1 VKNYFLKA
9 TLIGIGLTLITGCAS
24 KTQSVKNS
32 KIGDSKLTV
41 KFESTKDKQ
50 GFTEITNKNVRGFS
64 LNTLEPVSFDTKF
77 IELGR
82 DYVTFSD
89 KFKEPEN
96 KYTKIDCQTANTRD
110 IVSSVIL
117 FPTLLR
123 GGICRKAQYFDYE
136 KFDSDA
142 KDWIEDNK
150 INRDSLLTK
159 YDQLIDSK
167 SKNEEFINELANV
180 KYSEMVSKYYQDA
193 KNLKSTIFS
202 QSNLSP
208 TYVNSM
214 RSKISYQSFIDNIF
228 PCKTDCIKR
237 IDSAM
242 ESMQS
247 LFSKDK
253 MKYETS
259 DIELVEIGKKIENH
273 LGQYKADLEQ
283 AKKLE
288 EIRLAKIAEDKANK
302 LEQQRQQKIKEDA
315 NKKAFEEQ
323 MKKIGE

>member
-1 VKNYFLKA
+1 MKNYFLKA
-9 TLIGIGLTLITGCAS
+9 TLFGVGLTLITGCAS

-32 KIGDSKLTV
+32 KIGGSNLIV
-41 KFESTKDKQ
+41 KFENTKDKQ
-50 GFTEITNKNVRGFS
+50 GFVEITNKNVRGFS
-64 LNTLEPVSFDTKF
+64 LNTLEPVSFDTRY
-77 IELGR
+77 IELGS
-82 DYVTFSD
+82 DYVLGN
-89 KFKEPEN
+89 KFKEPEI
-96 KYTKIDCQTANTRD
+96 KYTKISCQTANTRD
-110 IVSSVIL
+110 VVLTVVL
-117 FPTLLR
+117 FPSLLS
-123 GGICRKAQYFDYE
+123 GGFCRKAQYFEYE

-167 SKNEEFINELANV
+167 SKNEEFINELANL

-208 TYVNSM
+208 TYVNST

-247 LFSKDK
+247 LFSEDK
-253 MKYETS
+253 IKYETS
-259 DIELVEIGKKIENH
+259 DTELVEISKKIENH

-288 EIRLAKIAEDKANK
+288 DIRLAKIAEDKANK

>member
-1 VKNYFLKA
+1 MKNYFLKA
-9 TLIGIGLTLITGCAS
+9 TLFGIGLILISGCAS
-24 KTQSVKNS
+24 QTQSVKYS
-32 KIGDSKLTV
+32 RIGDSKLTV

-50 GFTEITNKNVRGFS
+50 GFTEITNKYVKGFS
-64 LNTLEPVSFDTKF
+64 LNTLEPVSFDTRY
-77 IELGR
+77 IELGL
-82 DYVTFSD
+82 DLVLST
-89 KFKEPEN
+89 KFKEPEI
-96 KYTKIDCQTANTRD
+96 KYTKIGCKTFNTADTVIN
-110 IVSSVIL
+110 IVG
-117 FPTLLR
+117 FPALLS
-123 GGICRKAQYFDYE
+123 GGFCRKAQYFDYE

-150 INRDSLLTK
+150 IDRDSLLTK

-167 SKNEEFINELANV
+167 SKNEEFINELANL

-202 QSNLSP
+202 QTNLSP
-208 TYVNSM
+208 TYVNST
-214 RSKISYQSFIDNIF
+214 RPKISYQSFVDNIF

-247 LFSKDK
+247 LFSEDK

-259 DIELVEIGKKIENH
+259 DTELVEISKKIENH
-273 LGQYKADLEQ
+273 LRQYKADLEQ

-288 EIRLAKIAEDKANK
+288 DLQLAKIAEDKAK
-302 LEQQRQQKIKEDA
+302 QLEQQRLQKIKEDA